1 MKLAVLFLVAVC
13 CCCSLGFAGSKERNK
28 LEEVREHLKNLR
40 TTLLQ
45 NKGTM
50 LHSPPHDVEDCC
62 YRSALQCFHSNLVV
76 HFKAT
81 SKTQTKF
88 NRSLRHPLTISGVKH
103 CPPPNNTVRGNVA
116 GLFHYLSARRARSCE
131 SCRRGRAK
139 LTSPPSPP
147 IRQLS
152 APAVT
157 YNLK

>member
-103 CPPPNNTVRGNVA
+103 CPPPNNTA
-116 GLFHYLSARRARSCE
+116 TICPSCDLQPKVSVE
-131 SCRRGRAK
+131 VFIDRLNSLIQKAISRLGSK
-139 LTSPPSPP
+139 
-147 IRQLS
+147 
-152 APAVT
+152 
-157 YNLK
+157 